1 MYGGLNHLILQP
13 KPTDAKLLQADVLE
27 QMGYQAESGP
37 WRNFYSLGLL
47 NCAMGLPRIVH
58 QTTSPEIVSN
68 MTMELIFGYMAI
80 QINADKAAGKNI
92 TINWSLTDTKQ
103 DYTLFLENSVL
114 NHWPNSKLDNAQA
127 SVYMTRETLN
137 QFLMGQIGMEAALKN
152 GSIKV
157 EGDMKQFLAILGC

>member
-1 MYGGLNHLILQP
+1 
-13 KPTDAKLLQADVLE
+13 
-27 QMGYQAESGP
+27 
-37 WRNFYSLGLL
+37 
-47 NCAMGLPRIVH
+47 
-58 QTTSPEIVSN
+58 
-68 MTMELIFGYMAI
+68 MAI
-80 QINADKAAGKNI
+80 QINAEKAAGKNI

-157 EGDMKQFLAILGC
+157 EGDMKQFLAILGCLDDLNQYIYFNLVTP